1 MFQVFL
7 GIGSNLG
14 DREASIA
21 QAYEKLEELVGPI
34 FIKSTIIETPAWAKE
49 DSPSYLNAV
58 IRIQT
63 SLFPL
68 ELIKTVLGIEQE
80 LGRVRTE
87 KWASRTIDV
96 DILYFED
103 WLFSTPSL
111 IIPHPYIQKRAF
123 VLEPLAEIAPDFI
136 HPVLK
141 KTHRELL
148 DVLV

>member
-14 DREASIA
+14 DREKSIA
-21 QAYEKLEELVGPI
+21 QAYGKLEELVGPI
-34 FIKSTIIETPAWAKE
+34 FITSNIIETPAWGKK

-58 IRIQT
+58 IKIQT

-87 KWASRTIDV
+87 KWASRTIDI

-103 WLFSTPSL
+103 WHFSTPSL

-123 VLEPLAEIAPDFI
+123 VLEPLAEIAPDMM

-141 KTHRELL
+141 KSHLELL
-148 DVLV
+148 ESLG